1 MSVNIDIMESD
12 IGRQLKSGR
21 VRHKWQS
28 QGQMTNRW
36 ASFQKDLSFFL
47 IYIIMLEFLT
57 VFPGHLLHFCSGCL
71 SSNSRCDLIALYY
84 SAQAAVTKITRAEWR
99 KTGIYASQSG
109 GWKSKIKV
117 LSGLV
122 SGEASCWPAGSTVS
136 VCPHLVF
143 PMCTCRHG
151 VSSPSYKDTNPVGS
165 GSQPSDLL

>member
-21 VRHKWQS
+21 VRHKWRS

-84 SAQAAVTKITRAEWR
+84 SAQAEVTKITQAEWR

-117 LSGLV
+117 LKCWQVWFLPRPLILACKWPQFAVSLYGLF
-122 SGEASCWPAGSTVS
+122 SMCANCWHFSFF
-136 VCPHLVF
+136 L
-143 PMCTCRHG
+143 
-151 VSSPSYKDTNPVGS
+151 
-165 GSQPSDLL
+165 